1 MVIALTIFES
11 GELVLRARRAG
22 AARFLV
28 KSTPPEDS
36 WGSSASQPTARRCS
50 HRSRRERLLAAWGDG
65 GAARARAR
73 KLVAG
78 FAERESDV
86 LGCLGAGATTRRSV
100 APLSSE
106 ATVKGYVSRILV
118 QLDCANRTR
127 AGLLAD
133 DAGVVRSTG

>member
-1 MVIALTIFES
+1 MVIALTIFDS

-36 WGSSASQPTARRCS
+36 WARPR
-50 HRSRRERLLAAWGDG
+50 RSRRRDGALTGRGAKDCSRRGDG

-118 QLDCANRTR
+118 KLDCANRTK